1 MTSASLAAADFG
13 NSVGRHPVQIL
24 VADHQNKPD
33 MGAAIAREWFDKD
46 GVDVVVDIGN
56 SAVAMAVLGLVTEKN
71 RVYLAS
77 APSSNAITGEAC
89 SPNVVQWADNYM
101 LASAITK
108 ALQPKATMGW
118 FFITADYSFGHD
130 LQDVASKLIA
140 SSGGKVDGSVLHPP
154 GSTDF
159 SSYLI
164 SASSSGASVV
174 ALANAGTDT
183 TNAIKQAQEFGIG
196 TGKTTLAAFQASITT
211 VGALGVEQSQGL
223 YVTEPF
229 YWDLN
234 ESTRAFSKRYFS
246 KMDSEPNYAQAT
258 AYSAVWLFLST
269 IQRDPGALGD
279 GREVVKDM
287 KKESYRD
294 PILGLSSIR
303 ADGRVIHDTYLFQ
316 VKTPSESQAKWD
328 VYKLVST
335 VSGSDAALPAKLSKC
350 PLMNHA
356 D

>member
-1 MTSASLAAADFG
+1 
-13 NSVGRHPVQIL
+13 
-24 VADHQNKPD
+24 
-33 MGAAIAREWFDKD
+33 
-46 GVDVVVDIGN
+46 
-56 SAVAMAVLGLVTEKN
+56 
-71 RVYLAS
+71 
-77 APSSNAITGEAC
+77 
-89 SPNVVQWADNYM
+89 
-101 LASAITK
+101 
-108 ALQPKATMGW
+108 MGW
-118 FFITADYSFGHD
+118 FFITADYSFGHN
-130 LQDVASKLIA
+130 LQNVASKLIA

-174 ALANAGTDT
+174 ALANAGADT

-229 YWDLN
+229 YWDHN

-246 KMDSEPNYAQAT
+246 KMGSEPNYAQAT

-279 GREVVKDM
+279 GREVVADM
-287 KKESYRD
+287 K
-294 PILGLSSIR
+294 R
-303 ADGRVIHDTYLFQ
+303 AV
-316 VKTPSESQAKWD
+316 
-328 VYKLVST
+328 
-335 VSGSDAALPAKLSKC
+335 
-350 PLMNHA
+350 
-356 D
+356 